1 MSASIQLI
9 VGLGNPGPEYAGT
22 RHNAGAIF
30 LGTLADHLQCDLKPE
45 KKFFGLYGK
54 THISS
59 HPVHLLFPTTF
70 MNRSGQAVLA
80 AAQFFRIAPENI
92 LVVHDELDLPMGAI
106 RLKKG
111 GGHGGNN
118 GLRDIIDK
126 FGGNKE
132 FARLRL
138 GIGHPG
144 EASKVT
150 GHVLGQLDKSEQLTL
165 RQMTNEVIRWLPEVL
180 SGDWTKAMN
189 HLHSF
194 NEDQNS

>member
-1 MSASIQLI
+1 MSEPIQLI

-30 LGTLADHLQCDLKPE
+30 LRALAELHHCELKPE
-45 KKFFGLYGK
+45 KKFFGYYGK
-54 THISS
+54 ITVSQ

-70 MNRSGQAVLA
+70 MNRSGQSVLA
-80 AAQFFRIAPENI
+80 AAQFFRIEPENI
-92 LVVHDELDLPMGAI
+92 LVAHDELDLPMGSI

-126 FGGNKE
+126 FGGKNG

-144 EASKVT
+144 EASRVT
-150 GHVLGQLDKSEQLTL
+150 GHVLGQLDKAEQQILTEMIH
-165 RQMTNEVIRWLPEVL
+165 QVTHWLPDIVG
-180 SGDWTKAMN
+180 GDWTRAMN

-194 NEDQNS
+194 KADQN

>member
-1 MSASIQLI
+1 MNASIQLI

-30 LGTLADHLQCDLKPE
+30 LSALANQFHCELKPE

-54 THISS
+54 INLSS
-59 HPVHLLFPTTF
+59 HPVHLLFPSTF
-70 MNRSGQAVLA
+70 MNRSGQSVLA
-80 AAQFFRIAPENI
+80 LTQFFRIEPENI
-92 LVVHDELDLPMGAI
+92 LVVHDELDLPMGSI

-132 FARLRL
+132 FSRLRL

-150 GHVLGQLDKSEQLTL
+150 GHVLGQLDKAEQQILAE
-165 RQMTNEVIRWLPEVL
+165 MTHQVLHWLPDLVK
-180 SGDWTKAMN
+180 GDWTRAMN

-194 NEDQNS
+194 KTETG

>member
-1 MSASIQLI
+1 MSEPIQLI

-30 LGTLADHLQCDLKPE
+30 LDALAELHCCELKPE
-45 KKFFGLYGK
+45 KKFLGYYGK
-54 THISS
+54 ATISQQS
-59 HPVHLLFPTTF
+59 VHLLFPTTF
-70 MNRSGQAVLA
+70 MNRSGQSVIALS
-80 AAQFFRIAPENI
+80 QFFRIPLENI
-92 LVVHDELDLPMGAI
+92 LVIHDDLDLPMGTL

-118 GLRDIIDK
+118 GLRDIIEK
-126 FGGNKE
+126 FGGKND

-150 GHVLGQLDKSEQLTL
+150 GHVLGQLDKAEQQILT
-165 RQMTNEVIRWLPEVL
+165 QMINEAIHWLPDIL
-180 SGDWTKAMN
+180 RGDWSKAMN
-189 HLHSF
+189 HLHRF
-194 NEDQNS
+194 KADQA